1 MSRGYDD
8 EYEDGD
14 ERGRPDDR
22 LPPDEAGEAAA
33 RSRTNLPGIFLII
46 CGVLNLL
53 VGLFEL
59 GNAVFIAV
67 QPAEEL
73 AKQQDS
79 MTEMME
85 KIFPQA
91 KEEIEKEKQKQA
103 VAPEQLKTK
112 SVVQSAIFTAILL
125 VTSLLPLM
133 AGIRMRSL
141 RSYGLAVTGAIVTAI
156 PCLSPASCTCGLGL
170 IFGIWALVVLLNADV
185 KAAFR

>member
-8 EYEDGD
+8 EYDDAD
-14 ERGRPDDR
+14 EGGRPDDR
-22 LPPDEAGEAAA
+22 LPPDRADQATAA
-33 RSRTNLPGIFLII
+33 SRTNLPGIFLII

-53 VGLFEL
+53 AALFEL
-59 GNAVFIAV
+59 GNVAYIAV

-112 SVVQSAIFTAILL
+112 SIMQSAIFAAILF
-125 VTSLLPLM
+125 VTALLPLIG
-133 AGIRMRSL
+133 GIRMRAL
-141 RSYGLAVTGAIVTAI
+141 RSYGLAVTGAIVAAI
-156 PCLSPASCTCGLGL
+156 PCLSPASCPCGLGL

>member
-1 MSRGYDD
+1 MSRGYED
-8 EYEDGD
+8 EYDDG
-14 ERGRPDDR
+14 GRPDDR
-22 LPPDEAGEAAA
+22 LPPDEAGEASAA
-33 RSRTNLPGIFLII
+33 RRTNVPGIFLII

-59 GNAVFIAV
+59 GNVAFIAV
-67 QPAEEL
+67 QPAEEI
-73 AKQQDS
+73 AKQQDTITDA
-79 MTEMME
+79 MT

-103 VAPEQLKTK
+103 AAPEQLKTK
-112 SVVQSAIFTAILL
+112 AVVQSAIFTAILFVTGL
-125 VTSLLPLM
+125 VPLVG
-133 AGIRMRSL
+133 GIRMRAL

-156 PCLSPASCTCGLGL
+156 PCLSPSSCPCGLGL